1 MFFKSFITQ
10 AGSLVLAGYGP
21 CSFLSVN
28 LRVRT
33 VGQYPA
39 MLNGPRLR
47 VFNNLMGITIAG
59 ITTKRNFLNDL
70 TASLRKEFESFIYF
84 FICLFL
90 EN

>member
-1 MFFKSFITQ
+1 MFFKSFISQ
-10 AGSLVLAGYGP
+10 AGSVMLAGYGP
-21 CSFLSVN
+21 CFFLSVN

-47 VFNNLMGITIAG
+47 VFNNLMGIAV

-70 TASLRKEFESFIYF
+70 TASRLLS
-84 FICLFL
+84 
-90 EN
+90 